1 MFYLTTHSTHLVIEP
16 RQAVLLVN
24 PTNTLLHRQLALT
37 PGRKGNVSFNDA
49 FNTFSYGYR
58 TRQAVLLVNPT
69 NTLLHRQLA
78 LTPGRKGNV
87 LFNDALNTFSYGY
100 RTQTSRAAGE
110 PYEYTA
116 ASSTCPHAW
125 KERKCFI

>member
-1 MFYLTTHSTHLVIEP
+1 MSYLTTHSTHLVMVIE
-16 RQAVLLVN
+16 
-24 PTNTLLHRQLALT
+24 
-37 PGRKGNVSFNDA
+37 
-49 FNTFSYGYR
+49 

-87 LFNDALNTFSYGY
+87 LFNDALNTFSY
-100 RTQTSRAAGE
+100 RTQAGRAAGE